1 MDFKIC
7 GELDERNKAL
17 EEFALAQ
24 EGEGLIQ
31 VRIQQLALSKL
42 LVNVHKK
49 DLFFLVTA
57 YTRLG

>member
-49 DLFFLVTA
+49 DLFLLVTA

>member
-31 VRIQQLALSKL
+31 VRIQ
-42 LVNVHKK
+42 
-49 DLFFLVTA
+49 
-57 YTRLG
+57 